1 VTHPVKHPVL
11 AALDAIDEALKS
23 VADVN
28 PTFMRTDDKAAAM
41 VGINALSSRLAE
53 LQLRIL
59 ADADDVA
66 ADTAARDAGG
76 WLAHETRTGRADG
89 QRDLSLATDLDRR
102 WHLVATGLREGQ
114 VNLPQ
119 ARVIC
124 RALDRLPKD
133 VSAETVE
140 KAEEILVAKASEFG
154 PQELAK
160 LGRRILDV
168 AAPEVAEAVEAK
180 RLAELENDAADGV
193 VLHLHRRRDGKI
205 AFSGVLD
212 DVSGTRLGVFLEAYT
227 NPRKHQNASGET
239 EGEAG
244 SLTNPKDPI
253 ERLPYGRRLG
263 EAFCSF
269 LEHVDPKRLPVH
281 GGDSTTLLVT
291 IDFES
296 LKKELGTGEILTTAA
311 IPGGEVDG
319 CGATGDRITAS
330 QVRRL
335 ACNANI
341 LPVVLSGKSE
351 ILDLGRSRRLFS
363 AAQRKALLLRD
374 RTCRAEGCHIP
385 GTWAEAHHW
394 IPWERLGE
402 TNLRDAVLLCSH
414 HHHRAHDDRFEAE
427 RLASG
432 DVRFNRR
439 R

>member
-1 VTHPVKHPVL
+1 MTHPVKHAVL

-41 VGINALSSRLAE
+41 VAVNAVSSRLAE
-53 LQLRIL
+53 LGLRVL

-66 ADTAARDAGG
+66 ADHAARDAGG
-76 WLAHETRTGRADG
+76 WLAHETRTGRSDG
-89 QRDLSLATDLDRR
+89 KRDLALATDLDRR
-102 WHLVATGLREGQ
+102 WLLVATGLREGR
-114 VNLPQ
+114 VNLAQ

-124 RALDRLPKD
+124 RALNKLPQD
-133 VSAETVE
+133 VAADVVA
-140 KAEEILVAKASEFG
+140 KAEELLVDKAAEFG

-168 AAPEVAEAVEAK
+168 AAPEIAEAVEAK
-180 RLAELENDAADGV
+180 RLAEIENDAADGV
-193 VLHLHRRRDGKI
+193 VLHLRRRRDGKI

-212 DVSGTRLGVFLEAYT
+212 DVSGTRLAVYLEAYT
-227 NPRKHQNASGET
+227 NPRKHGSGAG
-239 EGEAG
+239 EGEVG
-244 SLTNPKDPI
+244 SLTNPTDPV

-296 LKKELGTGEILTTAA
+296 LKKELGTGEVLTTAA

-319 CGATGDRITAS
+319 CGATGDRLTAS

-341 LPVVLSGKSE
+341 LPAVLSGKSE

-394 IPWERLGE
+394 VPWEKLGD
-402 TNLRDAVLLCSH
+402 TDLDQGVLLCSH
-414 HHHRAHDDRFEAE
+414 HHHRAHDDRFEPE

-432 DVRFNRR
+432 DVRFHRR